1 MSELMVPPL
10 APGAPQAPGW
20 EPGYLALRRTG
31 ELDRRVARALEGLRS
46 CRVCPRDCDVDRL
59 AGAYA
64 FCKTGRHA
72 VVSSAFPHFGE
83 EDCLRGW
90 NGSGTIFFSH
100 CNLRC
105 VFCQN
110 YDISQAAKVSEAVPA
125 PPAQIAGLM
134 LALQARGCHNINF
147 VTPEHV
153 VPQVLEALVVAVDR
167 GLRLPIVY
175 NTSAY
180 DSAESLELL
189 DGVVDIYMP
198 DFKYWKPESAARYL
212 KAEDYPAVARARIA
226 EMHRQVGPLR
236 VDAQGLAYRG
246 VNIRHLVMPGALD
259 ETEAILRWIR
269 ETLGAD
275 AYVNLMDQY
284 YPAGRVNA
292 EHYPEIDR
300 RLGPEEF
307 ARAERLAA
315 LAGLE
320 RLDVRRPHPLLRR
333 RLVG

>member
-1 MSELMVPPL
+1 MSTPP
-10 APGAPQAPGW
+10 A
-20 EPGYLALRRTG
+20 YLALHASG
-31 ELDRRVARALEGLRS
+31 ELARRVERALASLQS

-59 AGAYA
+59 ADRYA

-90 NGSGTIFFSH
+90 NGSGTIFFGH

-110 YDISQAAKVSEAVPA
+110 YDISQAIKVSAA
-125 PPAQIAGLM
+125 TATPPERLAELM
-134 LALQARGCHNINF
+134 LTLQARGCHNINF

-153 VPQVLEALVVAVDR
+153 VPQVLEALPFAIVG

-180 DSAESLELL
+180 DSAESLALL
-189 DGVVDIYMP
+189 DGVVDVYMP
-198 DFKYWKPESAARYL
+198 DFKYWTPARAARYL
-212 KAEDYPAVARARIA
+212 KAENYPDVARARIA

-236 VDAQGLAYRG
+236 IGDQGLAYRG
-246 VNIRHLVMPGALD
+246 LLIRHLVMPDALD
-259 ETEAILRWIR
+259 ETAAILGWIR
-269 ETLGAD
+269 ETLGPD
-275 AYVNLMDQY
+275 TYVNLMDQY
-284 YPAGRVNA
+284 YPAGRVGP

-300 RLGPEEF
+300 RLRVEEF
-307 ARAERLAA
+307 REAEHLAA
-315 LAGLE
+315 RLGLT
-320 RLDVRRPHPLLRR
+320 RLDERRPHPLLARR
-333 RLVG
+333 MVG